1 LEYSRDFEGYNWE
14 EIAKKIG
21 VSFKIKKKT
30 NRTPGQCLRRF
41 QRSLNDKILKSK
53 W

>member
-21 VSFKIKKKT
+21 VSFKIKKRQT
-30 NRTPGQCLRRF
+30 ELQDNV
-41 QRSLNDKILKSK
+41 
-53 W
+53 